1 MRPAASAGWI
11 VLAGVT
17 AAASSALWAQE
28 WTTSGVDA
36 QRSSWVRSDDRLTKA
51 AVADGTFAF
60 LWKAEFDNRTRGPF
74 ALTPPVLLD
83 RLIGYRG
90 FKALAF
96 VGGSSDRIFAIDTDL
111 NKPYWQV
118 QLNYSAATGGPP
130 PITPECPGALT
141 ATPARRTALVQ
152 PAFAPGAGGA
162 RAGARSAVGEPGRGA
177 AVMSQPPR
185 GRGPAGPTPAP
196 AQSARGARG
205 RGRVTNVPFGGVDP
219 LYVVGIDGFLRIL
232 RTSDGTE
239 VETGVPFIPPGA
251 MASTLIFVDGA
262 VYTTTSNGC
271 GVSPNGVWMIDTT
284 APDRPVTSWHT
295 GGPNVIGRAGLA
307 LGTDGTVFVAVG
319 PVPPSAGRPAAASV
333 SQFADSIVALDGS
346 TLAVKDWFT
355 APGAKFNTSPM
366 VVRHDN
372 RDLVFAAA
380 DDGRLYVLDGGSLG
394 GSNHRT
400 PLHVTSP
407 YSDAGAAGSLTTWQA
422 QGTRWVLGPS
432 TGAPKPGLAFAANGP
447 APNGRIVAF
456 KLTGTGASI
465 ALEPAWASRNLAAPL
480 GPIVVNGVVFAAAA
494 GNRSTRAVLYALDGD
509 TGRELW
515 TSRTAIASFAQGE
528 LAAGAGQVYLVTN
541 DNSLYAFG
549 IPMEH

>member
-1 MRPAASAGWI
+1 MRRAASPGWI
-11 VLAGVT
+11 VLAGIV
-17 AAASSALWAQE
+17 AAASSALVAQE

-36 QRSSWVRSDDRLTKA
+36 QRSSWVRTDERLTKA

-60 LWKAEFDNRTRGPF
+60 LWKAQFDNRARGTF

-96 VGGSSDRIFAIDTDL
+96 VGGSADRIFAIDTDL
-111 NKPYWQV
+111 NRLYWQV

-130 PITPECPGALT
+130 PVTTECPGALT

-152 PAFAPGAGGA
+152 PAFAPAGGS

-185 GRGPAGPTPAP
+185 GRGPAGPPPAP
-196 AQSARGARG
+196 APARGARG
-205 RGRVTNVPFGGVDP
+205 RGRVANVPFGGVDP
-219 LYVVGIDGFLRIL
+219 LYVVGTDGFLRVL

-239 VETGVPFIPPGA
+239 SETGVPFIPPGA
-251 MASTLIFVDGA
+251 TPSALVFVDGA
-262 VYTTTSNGC
+262 VYTATSNGC

-284 APDRPVTSWHT
+284 TPDRAVTSWHT
-295 GGPNVIGRAGLA
+295 GGPNIVGRAGLA

-319 PVPPSAGRPAAASV
+319 PTPPTSSRSGAPATANQLAN
-333 SQFADSIVALDGS
+333 SIVALDGA
-346 TLAVKDWFT
+346 TLTVKDWFT
-355 APGAKFNTSPM
+355 TTSGAMFNTSPM
-366 VVRHDN
+366 VVRYDN
-372 RDLVFAAA
+372 RDLVLTSA
-380 DDGRLYVLDGGSLG
+380 DDGRLYVLDGASLG
-394 GSNHRT
+394 GADHRT
-400 PLHVTSP
+400 PLHVTTA
-407 YSDAGAAGSLTTWQA
+407 YSGAGASGSLSTWEA
-422 QGTRWVLGPS
+422 QGTRWVLAPS
-432 TGAPKPGLAFAANGP
+432 VGAAKPGLPFATNGP

-456 KLTGTGASI
+456 KLVGTGGSI
-465 ALEPAWASRNLAAPL
+465 ILEPAWASPNIPTPL
-480 GPIVVNGVVFAAAA
+480 GPIVVNGVVFAAAS
-494 GNRSTRAVLYALDGD
+494 GNRSTRAVLHALDGD
-509 TGRELW
+509 TGRQLW
-515 TSRTAIASFAQGE
+515 TSRSVITSFAQGE